1 VTAQP
6 IPTKAELVAEL
17 RSSGELLVARPRAL
31 PAAEFEQG
39 RYENGWNGRQILAHV
54 ASIEWTYPRLLDIAR
69 QSAAAEVPALT
80 GPVRRT
86 EPSEAVG
93 VPTRTA
99 QGGIDAYNA
108 RQVERRAD
116 AAVAELIEEF
126 ERNRATMIATVEQ
139 ADDALFTTPIR
150 SAGGITGPL
159 AGVLRAVAVGHV
171 LGHLRDITGEA

>member
-1 VTAQP
+1 LFLAT
-6 IPTKAELVAEL
+6 L
-17 RSSGELLVARPRAL
+17 RAL

-80 GPVRRT
+80 GPVHRT
-86 EPSEAVG
+86 EPGESAG
-93 VPTRTA
+93 VPTRIA

-116 AAVAELIEEF
+116 ASVAELIEEF
-126 ERNRATMIATVEQ
+126 ERNRATLIAAVEQ
-139 ADDALFTTPIR
+139 ADDALFSAPIR

-159 AGVLRAVAVGHV
+159 AGVLQAVAVGHIF
-171 LGHLRDITGEA
+171 GHMRDITGEP